1 MAQHIS
7 DDRANLRKIRPVPR
21 RFPAMQRAAADVRDA
36 ALSSYELSQASLS
49 ATEDSP
55 SQAAVLLEGKYLPA
69 LCKMTMCHRC
79 HPALQLA
86 RITIESQRD
95 TLGHAAYFCDNK
107 NRAAQRAKAATS
119 IVRWP
124 ERLQDYQAVLVCAR
138 GQV

>member
-55 SQAAVLLEGKYLPA
+55 SQAAVLLEA
-69 LCKMTMCHRC
+69 SQDNHRE
-79 HPALQLA
+79 P
-86 RITIESQRD
+86 E
-95 TLGHAAYFCDNK
+95 GHTSAMPHTSVTTRTK
-107 NRAAQRAKAATS
+107 PLRAKRKQDAADM
-119 IVRWP
+119 
-124 ERLQDYQAVLVCAR
+124 EFLEKK
-138 GQV
+138 